1 MNRDHADARPPLAA
15 PAPGPAEAPAPG
27 PGPGPAEAT
36 DFGPEARALHD
47 DLVRLRHALHR
58 DPELGLDLPRTRRRV
73 LDALDGLPLEITT
86 GTRLS
91 SVTAV
96 LRGGLQGPAVLL
108 RADMDALPVQEESG
122 VPYASEVPGA
132 MHACG
137 HDVHTAALV
146 GAARLLCARR
156 DTLAGDVVLMFQPG
170 EEGHGGARLM
180 IEDGVL
186 DAAGSRVVAAYGL
199 HVFST
204 VLPLGVVATRPGPVL
219 AASDTVTVTVSGR
232 GGHGSSPHAAADP
245 VPAVCEMV
253 TALQTMITRTVDVF
267 DPAVLTVGS
276 LHAGTTHNV
285 IPSTARFEATVR
297 TFSSATHDT
306 VREGLL
312 RTVRGVAEAH
322 GVRAD
327 VDYQELYPPTVN
339 DTEEAAF
346 ALRTAR
352 GLFGPQ
358 RAFEAPRPMAGS
370 EDFSFVLEEVP
381 GAFLGIGACPAGA
394 DPSTA
399 PMNHSPHAVYDDAV
413 LPDAAALL
421 AALATGRLHRAA
433 TAAATPAAAVPA
445 GAAPAGAAAIPAA
458 AAGAAPAGAA
468 ATPEAAVPAGA
479 ATTPMAA
486 APAAPAAPAG
496 GGR

>member
-1 MNRDHADARPPLAA
+1 MNRHHTDDRPPHGASGA
-15 PAPGPAEAPAPG
+15 PDAPGPDP
-27 PGPGPAEAT
+27 
-36 DFGPEARALHD
+36 RALGD

-58 DPELGLDLPRTRRRV
+58 DPELGLDLPRTRRKV

-96 LRGGLQGPAVLL
+96 LRGGRPGPAVLL

-122 VPYASEVPGA
+122 LPYASEVPGV

-137 HDVHTAALV
+137 HDIHTAALV
-146 GAARLLCARR
+146 GAAHLLCARR
-156 DTLAGDVVLMFQPG
+156 DTLAGDVVFMFQPG

-180 IEDGVL
+180 IEEGVL

-204 VLPLGVVATRPGPVL
+204 VLPLGVVATRPGPLL
-219 AASDTVTVTVSGR
+219 AASDTVTVTVNGR
-232 GGHGSSPHAAADP
+232 GGHGSSPHAAVDP

-297 TFSSATHDT
+297 TFSAATHDA
-306 VREGLL
+306 VREGFV
-312 RTVRGVAEAH
+312 RTVRGVADAH
-322 GVRAD
+322 GVEAGI
-327 VDYQELYPPTVN
+327 DYQELYPPTVN
-339 DTEEAAF
+339 DPAEAAF

-358 RAFEAPRPMAGS
+358 RAFEAPKPMAGS
-370 EDFSFVLEEVP
+370 EDFSFVLAEVP
-381 GAFLGIGACPAGA
+381 GAFVGIGACPAGA
-394 DPSTA
+394 DPATA

-421 AALATGRLHRAA
+421 AALAAGRLDREAA
-433 TAAATPAAAVPA
+433 PGTTYPGPAPA
-445 GAAPAGAAAIPAA
+445 PAPIPAPRDAAAPAG
-458 AAGAAPAGAA
+458 
-468 ATPEAAVPAGA
+468 E
-479 ATTPMAA
+479 
-486 APAAPAAPAG
+486 